1 MKYIAADAPITFEG
15 IVMAMI
21 NNGTLYPENVSH
33 VLQGVCFLLARISL
47 LWLIRDFLLVTML
60 N

>member
-1 MKYIAADAPITFEG
+1 MKYIAADVPITFEE

-21 NNGTLYPENVSH
+21 NNGTMYPENVSH
-33 VLQGVCFLLARISL
+33 VLQGVFFLLARISL